1 MSELKCDIP
10 LIYINEKECLGDV
23 VGKINY
29 NYVVTETNYCNLSS
43 LVKKYDDAGFADFYQ
58 NYLFFNNQANEM
70 TDNFRNEVLIAAT
83 TVSLLSSYWG
93 HYEFSI
99 QIPLNAVSL
108 TPNDRNILAPVLS
121 EPVEK
126 EKVEILVDKSLK
138 NIAEFHLNTNY
149 PIQNYFEG
157 TVVNV
162 SFFLYNQV
170 PVIKDPN
177 TNIDPLVKIQ
187 YEDNSN
193 FSYNKRTMTVAYSR
207 SNIYFTTGVILRFIL
222 LDRKWV
228 YLGYILNEDIS
239 NAQPDYNFQVIQET
253 PVNELTQKFDNN
265 QNLLLSDC
273 EKIQQNTWYSL
284 REYVFASA
292 LYAGTS
298 SRRGTI
304 TLTLKTLTNDIKT
317 FQHRANGY
325 NPNTNT
331 GGTDVSIEIYND
343 IINIYE
349 QYPISKTL
357 VNSFVNPFKDSE
369 GVNYKFN
376 FDNGG
381 VEYTLCASKFIE

>member
-10 LIYINEKECLGDV
+10 LMYINEKECLGDV

-29 NYVVTETNYCNLSS
+29 NYVVAETFYCNLSS
-43 LVKKYDDAGFADFYQ
+43 LINQYADKYPNFYN
-58 NYLFFNNQANEM
+58 NYLILNNESNEM
-70 TDNFRNEVLIAAT
+70 TDNFKNEILIAAT
-83 TVSLLSSYWG
+83 TVNLLSAFWG

-126 EKVEILVDKSLK
+126 EKIEILVDKSLK
-138 NIAEFHLNTNY
+138 NIAEFHLNVNY

-170 PVIKDPN
+170 PVIKELN
-177 TNIDPLVKIQ
+177 NLTDPLVKIK

-193 FSYNKRTMTVAYSR
+193 FSYNKRTMTVTYSR

-228 YLGYILNEDIS
+228 YIGYILNEQIY

-253 PVNELTQKFDNN
+253 PVNELQQKFDNN
-265 QNLLLSDC
+265 QNLLLAEC
-273 EKIQQNTWYSL
+273 EKIEKNTWYSL
-284 REYVFASA
+284 KEYVFASA

-298 SRRGTI
+298 NRRGTI
-304 TLTLKTLTNDIKT
+304 TLTLKTTNNDIKT

-331 GGTDVSIEIYND
+331 GGTDVYIEIYND
-343 IINIYE
+343 IISVYE
-349 QYPISKTL
+349 QYPIPKTL
-357 VNSFVNPFKDSE
+357 VNSFINPFKDSE

-376 FDNGG
+376 FNNAG